1 MTADPIKTL
10 TTYVPALVVRRIA
23 ADPSPIAAPTAER
36 FGAAVLF
43 ADIRGFTALADKL
56 ARRGQVGAE
65 HLADLLN
72 DCFGQLIDVV
82 HEHGGE
88 VTKFAGDALLALWP
102 VSQDVSR
109 LGSEATLALTQRVIR
124 AAQCGLAI
132 QETLNVYEAS
142 DGTRL
147 HLQVGIGAGDV
158 YSVHLG
164 GVFNRWEFLLSGT
177 PLAQMSRAKENAQ
190 PGKVVLSP
198 EAWSLIRAECAGT
211 SLSDG
216 FVELRATPK
225 TLPISSLELPVLSI
239 EAKSS
244 LQSYVPA
251 AVLSRLEAGHEQWLS
266 EMRKVVVLFIKLP
279 QYGTSI
285 KHPYERTIPEAQAVM
300 EALQGAL
307 YRYAGS
313 INKLNVDDKGI
324 TLVAALGLP
333 PLSHRN
339 DAARAVQAALE
350 MQQALGKLGRRS
362 AIGITMGWVVCG
374 PIGNPERREYT
385 MVGNAVNMAARL
397 MQVAEDA
404 LVADRELADTLCD
417 EAVFMAIRGL
427 AEEGDS
433 LAQQLTFRTLPSVEV
448 KGLPEPV
455 SAYRPSFR
463 NSPRRRLQQTKRR
476 SSPLLGKDAG
486 RATIESRMRS
496 LRRMPKGGRGGLI
509 IVESEAGSGK
519 TSLLDELR
527 QLAMELRLEVL
538 EGAGDGLEQA
548 TPYYAWRSV
557 FRAIF
562 DVDPFL
568 QDRHARRSF
577 ILRQLPPIRGE
588 RGFPAFAIRMAP
600 LLNVVLPLD
609 LPESQTT
616 ARMAPA
622 LRHRTTQQFLLR
634 LLQRRVV
641 RPGRR
646 RARPTVL
653 LFDNGQWMDH
663 YSWELAISVSREIE
677 PLLTI
682 VATRPL
688 SEQAAGR
695 PLAQISRHLE
705 GEEHVMRLTMSHL
718 TKEEL
723 ANLLWH
729 ELGIQASPEEFLNTL
744 YRRTGGR
751 PSFALALA
759 RQWLAQDLIV
769 VKDGVAQVNG
779 SSAELSQ
786 TPPPDSIRQAITSR
800 IERLSPARQLIMKVA
815 SIIGQRFPT
824 ADLLE
829 LYPVTGDI
837 AAIPAHLKA
846 LVKSELLVPY
856 NEGEEMGFRFAC
868 ELYWQVSNS
877 LLPAAQRQL
886 LREKLHSLED
896 SKRLAD

>member
-1 MTADPIKTL
+1 MTAEPIKTL

-23 ADPSPIAAPTAER
+23 SDPNPISAPTAER

-43 ADIRGFTALADKL
+43 ADIRDFTALADKL
-56 ARRGQVGAE
+56 ARQGQVGAE
-65 HLADLLN
+65 LLADLLN

-109 LGSEATLALTQRVIR
+109 LGSEARLALSRMVIR
-124 AAQCGLAI
+124 SAQCGLAI
-132 QETLNVYEAS
+132 QETLNVFEAE

-147 HLQVGIGAGDV
+147 RLQVGIGAGDV

-177 PLAQMSRAKENAQ
+177 PLAQMSQAKENAR

-198 EAWSLIRAECAGT
+198 EAWSLISSECAGT
-211 SLSDG
+211 TLPGG
-216 FVELRATPK
+216 FVELRATPQA
-225 TLPISSLELPVLSI
+225 LPISSLKLPTLSI

-251 AVLSRLEAGHEQWLS
+251 AVLSRLEAGHEGWLS

-350 MQQALGKLGRRS
+350 MQLALGKLGRRS
-362 AIGITMGWVVCG
+362 AIGITMGWVLCG
-374 PIGNPERREYT
+374 PIGSPERREYT

-397 MQVAEDA
+397 MQVAAESLA
-404 LVADRELADTLCD
+404 ADTELADTLCD
-417 EAVFMAIRGL
+417 EAVFEAIRRL

-433 LAQQLTFRTLPSVEV
+433 LAQQLTFRSLPSVIV

-455 SAYRPSFR
+455 SAYRPSFQR
-463 NSPRRRLQQTKRR
+463 SPRYHMQHQKRR

-486 RATIESRMRS
+486 RAIVESRMRL
-496 LRRMPKGGRGGLI
+496 LRRMPEDSRGGLI

-519 TSLLDELR
+519 TLMLDELR
-527 QLAMELRLEVL
+527 ALAVEMRLRVL
-538 EGAGDGLEQA
+538 EGAGDGLEQV

-557 FRAIF
+557 FQAIF
-562 DVDPFL
+562 DLDPFI
-568 QDRHARRSF
+568 QDRHARRSH

-588 RGFPAFAIRMAP
+588 RGFPAFAIRMSP
-600 LLNVVLPLD
+600 LLNAVLPLD

-616 ARMAPA
+616 SRMAPA
-622 LRHRTTQQFLLR
+622 QRHRTTQQFLLR

-646 RARPTVL
+646 RARPSVL
-653 LFDNGQWMDH
+653 LFDNGQWMDR
-663 YSWELAISVSREIE
+663 YSWELAIGVSQEVK

-682 VATRPL
+682 IATRPL

-695 PLAQISRHLE
+695 PLAQISRQLE
-705 GEEHVMRLTMSHL
+705 GEEHVSRLGMSLL
-718 TKEEL
+718 TKEQL
-723 ANLLWH
+723 ADLLWH
-729 ELGIQASPEEFLNTL
+729 ELGIQA
-744 YRRTGGR
+744 
-751 PSFALALA
+751 
-759 RQWLAQDLIV
+759 
-769 VKDGVAQVNG
+769 
-779 SSAELSQ
+779 
-786 TPPPDSIRQAITSR
+786 
-800 IERLSPARQLIMKVA
+800 
-815 SIIGQRFPT
+815 
-824 ADLLE
+824 
-829 LYPVTGDI
+829 
-837 AAIPAHLKA
+837 
-846 LVKSELLVPY
+846 
-856 NEGEEMGFRFAC
+856 
-868 ELYWQVSNS
+868 
-877 LLPAAQRQL
+877 
-886 LREKLHSLED
+886 
-896 SKRLAD
+896 